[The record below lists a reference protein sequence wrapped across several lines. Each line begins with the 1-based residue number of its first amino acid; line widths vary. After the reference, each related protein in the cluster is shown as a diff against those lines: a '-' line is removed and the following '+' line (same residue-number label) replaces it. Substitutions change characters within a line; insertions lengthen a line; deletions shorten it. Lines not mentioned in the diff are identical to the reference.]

1 MAERGGQSTAPQPLS
16 GETLYLLGRVQ
27 GVTRRRLLQ
36 LVKRFGGKLAAKPG
50 AKVTI
55 VAVGHSSSAKVLPD
69 GLVRLPAG
77 LPPSAILISEQEFRR
92 RLGLAG
98 PPAKVERGMSA
109 ADIERIAGLSP
120 KTIACLA
127 LFDVIEP
134 VDERYS
140 YRDLVAARE
149 AAKLIARGVE
159 LRQVIDAALALRK
172 RGNHLGEAKLV
183 EGPSGAL
190 LREVEGQLAEFS
202 GQLTMRLDH
211 DARTVDELVAE
222 AEAAEEADDFAVAER
237 LYTTAMRADPDD
249 PVLPFNLGNIFDVE
263 GRPAEAKIA
272 WQIAVARDPAFA
284 DAWYNLAMAAE
295 EDEQNDLAIAFY
307 RRAVQAQPDYGNAHF
322 NLALLLTGLDR
333 CKEAL
338 PHWERY
344 VELEPHAKQTAIA
357 RRAITLCRM
366 HINRDQA
373 RTG

>member
-1 MAERGGQSTAPQPLS
+1 MAASDGQTTAPQPLS
-16 GETLYLLGRVQ
+16 GETLNLFGRIQ
-27 GVTRRRLLQ
+27 GVTRRRLEQ
-36 LVKRFGGKLAAKPG
+36 LVQRFGGKLASKPG
-50 AKVTI
+50 GKITI
-55 VAVGHSSSAKVLPD
+55 IAVAHSSTAKVLPD

-77 LPPSAILISEQEFRR
+77 LPSSAILISEQELRR
-92 RLGLAG
+92 RLGLSPA
-98 PPAKVERGMSA
+98 PPTVERGMSA

-120 KTIACLA
+120 KVIACLA

-134 VDERYS
+134 VDEHYS

-149 AAKLIARGVE
+149 AAKLLARGVE

-183 EGPSGAL
+183 EGPTGTL
-190 LREVEGQLAEFS
+190 LREFEGQLAEFS

-211 DARTVDELVAE
+211 GARTVDELVAE
-222 AEAAEEADDFAVAER
+222 AEVAEEADDFASAER

-249 PVLPFNLGNIFDVE
+249 PVLPFNLGNIFDAE
-263 GRPAEAKIA
+263 GRAAEAKIA

-284 DAWYNLAMAAE
+284 DAWYNLALAADE
-295 EDEQNDLAIAFY
+295 ERQSDLAIAFY

-333 CKEAL
+333 GKEAL

-344 VELEPHAKQTAIA
+344 VELEPHAKQAAMA

-366 HINRDQA
+366 QIKRGEA
-373 RTG
+373 KAG